1 MKVAYADTA
10 AIGRRYRRFDEIGT
24 PYGITVD
31 FETLEGAKESSVSA
45 TGAAI
50 SAGDKDTVTLR
61 ERDSMKQQRIAI
73 GDLFA
78 YLLNKVV

>member
-31 FETLEGAKESSVSA
+31 FETLEGVKEASISA
-45 TGAAI
+45 TGTAIAA
-50 SAGDKDTVTLR
+50 GEKDTVTLR
-61 ERDSMKQQRIAI
+61 ERDSMKQQRIVI

-78 YLLNKVV
+78 WLLAKVV